1 MFESLLAPWRA
12 KFRLA
17 ISATACYAIAGVAG
31 AVAFGFGLG
40 ALYSWLAQ
48 LFSPIIACLIIA
60 GAFLVIAII
69 PILIYGAK
77 QRAEQKRVAETVA
90 KARATQWISP
100 ATLSLG
106 LEAAR
111 IVGRNRGLA
120 AAGVGALVVGWLIS
134 QMMPAE
140 ADTDDE
146 TAAAEP
152 AE

>member
-60 GAFLVIAII
+60 GAFL
-69 PILIYGAK
+69 LIWTEFLDQTLLLRGGGGGA
-77 QRAEQKRVAETVA
+77 EE
-90 KARATQWISP
+90 
-100 ATLSLG
+100 
-106 LEAAR
+106 
-111 IVGRNRGLA
+111 
-120 AAGVGALVVGWLIS
+120 
-134 QMMPAE
+134 
-140 ADTDDE
+140 
-146 TAAAEP
+146 
-152 AE
+152 

>member
-1 MFESLLAPWRA
+1 MFESMLAPWRA

-17 ISATACYAIAGVAG
+17 ISGTVCYAIAGVAG
-31 AVAFGFGLG
+31 AIAFAFLLA
-40 ALYSWLAQ
+40 ALFSWLSQ
-48 LFSPIIACLIIA
+48 QFGSIIASLIIG
-60 GAFLVIAII
+60 GAFIVIAII
-69 PILIYGAK
+69 PIVIYGAK
-77 QRAEQKRVAETVA
+77 QRAEEKRVAEAAA

-106 LEAAR
+106 LQAAR

-120 AAGVGALVVGWLIS
+120 AAVVGALLVGWLIS

-140 ADTDDE
+140 AGTDEE

>member
-31 AVAFGFGLG
+31 AIAFAFALA

-48 LFSPIIACLIIA
+48 VFSPIIACLIIA

-77 QRAEQKRVAETVA
+77 QRAEEKRVAEAVA

-100 ATLSLG
+100 STVSLG
-106 LEAAR
+106 LQAAR
-111 IVGRNRGLA
+111 MVGKNRGIA
-120 AAGVGALVVGWLIS
+120 AAGAGALLAGWLIS
-134 QMMPAE
+134 QMLPGEQA
-140 ADTDDE
+140 ADDE
-146 TAAAEP
+146 AVSEP

>member
-31 AVAFGFGLG
+31 AIAFGFALA

-48 LFSPIIACLIIA
+48 VLSPIIACLIIA

-77 QRAEQKRVAETVA
+77 QRAEEKRVAEAVA

-140 ADTDDE
+140 ADADDE
-146 TAAAEP
+146 PAAEP

>member
-31 AVAFGFGLG
+31 AIAFGFALA

-48 LFSPIIACLIIA
+48 VLSPIIACLIIA

-77 QRAEQKRVAETVA
+77 QRAEEKRVAEAVA

-111 IVGRNRGLA
+111 LVGRNRGLA
-120 AAGVGALVVGWLIS
+120 AAGVGALLVGWLIS

-140 ADTDDE
+140 GDPADE
-146 TAAAEP
+146 AAAEP

>member
-17 ISATACYAIAGVAG
+17 ISGTVCYAIAGVAG
-31 AVAFGFGLG
+31 AIAFAFALAALFTWLSQQFG
-40 ALYSWLAQ
+40 S
-48 LFSPIIACLIIA
+48 IIASLIIA

-69 PILIYGAK
+69 PIVIYSAK
-77 QRAEQKRVAETVA
+77 QKQEERRVAEAAA

-106 LEAAR
+106 IQAAR
-111 IVGRNRGLA
+111 MLGKNRGIA
-120 AAGVGALVVGWLIS
+120 AAGVGALLAGWLIS
-134 QMMPAE
+134 QMLPAE
-140 ADTDDE
+140 ERADDE
-146 TAAAEP
+146 AATEP

>member
-12 KFRLA
+12 KLRLA
-17 ISATACYAIAGVAG
+17 ISGTVCYAIAGVAG
-31 AVAFGFGLG
+31 AIAVAFGLA

-60 GAFLVIAII
+60 GGFLVIAII
-69 PILIYGAK
+69 PVLIYGAK
-77 QRAEQKRVAETVA
+77 QRAEEKRVAEAVA

-100 ATLSLG
+100 ATLSFG
-106 LEAAR
+106 LQAAR

-120 AAGVGALVVGWLIS
+120 AAGVSALLVGWLIS

-140 ADTDDE
+140 RDAEDE
-146 TAAAEP
+146 AVSEP

>member
-31 AVAFGFGLG
+31 AIAFAFALA

-48 LFSPIIACLIIA
+48 LFSPIVACLTIA

-77 QRAEQKRVAETVA
+77 QRAEEKRVAEAVA

-106 LEAAR
+106 LQAAR

-120 AAGVGALVVGWLIS
+120 AAVVGALLVGWLIS

-140 ADTDDE
+140 AGTDEE

>member
-12 KFRLA
+12 KLRLA
-17 ISATACYAIAGVAG
+17 ISGTVCYAIAGVAG
-31 AVAFGFGLG
+31 AIAVAFGLA

-60 GAFLVIAII
+60 GGFLVIAII
-69 PILIYGAK
+69 PVLIYGAK
-77 QRAEQKRVAETVA
+77 QRAEEKRVAEAVA

-106 LEAAR
+106 LQAAR

-120 AAGVGALVVGWLIS
+120 AAGVSALLVGWLIS

-140 ADTDDE
+140 RDADDE
-146 TAAAEP
+146 AVSEP

>member
-17 ISATACYAIAGVAG
+17 ISATVCYAIAGVAG
-31 AVAFGFGLG
+31 AIAFAFGLA
-40 ALYSWLAQ
+40 ALYSWLAHQ
-48 LFSPIIACLIIA
+48 FSPIIACLIIA

-69 PILIYGAK
+69 PVLIYGAK
-77 QRAEQKRVAETVA
+77 QRAEEKRVADAVA

-106 LEAAR
+106 LQAAR

-120 AAGVGALVVGWLIS
+120 AAGVSALLVGWLIS

-140 ADTDDE
+140 HETEDE
-146 TAAAEP
+146 AAAEP

>member
-17 ISATACYAIAGVAG
+17 ISGAACYAVAGVAG
-31 AVAFGFGLG
+31 AIAFAFGLA
-40 ALYSWLAQ
+40 ALYAWLAQ
-48 LFSPIIACLIIA
+48 VFSPIIACLIIA

-69 PILIYGAK
+69 PIVIYGAK
-77 QRAEQKRVAETVA
+77 RRAEEKRVAEAVA

-100 ATLSLG
+100 STLSLG
-106 LEAAR
+106 FQAAR
-111 IVGRNRGLA
+111 ILGRNRGLA

-140 ADTDDE
+140 ADTEEE
-146 TAAAEP
+146 TAAEP

>member
-31 AVAFGFGLG
+31 AIAFAFGLA
-40 ALYSWLAQ
+40 ALFSWLAQ
-48 LFSPIIACLIIA
+48 MFGGIIASLIIA
-60 GAFLVIAII
+60 GVFLVIAII
-69 PILIYGAK
+69 PILVYGAK
-77 QRAEQKRVAETVA
+77 QRAEEKRVAEAVA

-100 ATLSLG
+100 STLSLG
-106 LEAAR
+106 LQAAR
-111 IVGRNRGLA
+111 ILSRNRGLA
-120 AAGVGALVVGWLIS
+120 AAGVGALVIGWLIS

-140 ADTDDE
+140 AEPDDDV
-146 TAAAEP
+146 AAEP

>member
-1 MFESLLAPWRA
+1 MFESLLEPWRA

-17 ISATACYAIAGVAG
+17 ISGAACYAIAGVAG
-31 AVAFGFGLG
+31 AIAFAFGLG

-48 LFSPIIACLIIA
+48 QFSPIIACLIIA
-60 GAFLVIAII
+60 GVFLVIAII
-69 PILIYGAK
+69 PVLIYGAK
-77 QRAEQKRVAETVA
+77 QRAEEKRVAAAVA

-106 LEAAR
+106 LQAAR

-120 AAGVGALVVGWLIS
+120 AAGVGALLAGWLIS
-134 QMMPAE
+134 QIMPAE
-140 ADTDDE
+140 HDADDE
-146 TAAAEP
+146 AAAEP

>member
-17 ISATACYAIAGVAG
+17 ISGTICYAVAGVAG
-31 AVAFGFGLG
+31 AIALAFGLA

-60 GAFLVIAII
+60 GAFLIIAII

-77 QRAEQKRVAETVA
+77 QRQEEKRVAEAVA
-90 KARATQWISP
+90 KARSTQWISP

-106 LEAAR
+106 LQAAR

-120 AAGVGALVVGWLIS
+120 AAGVGALVAGWLIS

-140 ADTDDE
+140 DATDDE
-146 TAAAEP
+146 TAAEP

>member
-17 ISATACYAIAGVAG
+17 ISATACYAVAGVAG
-31 AVAFGFGLG
+31 AIAFAFALA

-48 LFSPIIACLIIA
+48 LFSPIIACLIIS

-77 QRAEQKRVAETVA
+77 QKQEEKRVAEAVA

-100 ATLSLG
+100 ATVSLG
-106 LEAAR
+106 LQAAR
-111 IVGRNRGLA
+111 MVGRNRGLA

-140 ADTDDE
+140 HEPDDD
-146 TAAAEP
+146 AAAEP

>member
-1 MFESLLAPWRA
+1 MFESVLAPWRA

-17 ISATACYAIAGVAG
+17 ISGAACYAIAGVAG
-31 AVAFGFGLG
+31 AVAFGFALA

-48 LFSPIIACLIIA
+48 LFSPIIACLMIA

-77 QRAEQKRVAETVA
+77 QRQEEKRVAEAVA

-106 LEAAR
+106 LQAAR
-111 IVGRNRGLA
+111 MVSKNKGLA
-120 AAGVGALVVGWLIS
+120 AGAVGALAVGWLIS

-140 ADTDDE
+140 HAPDDE
-146 TAAAEP
+146 TAAEP

>member
-17 ISATACYAIAGVAG
+17 ISGIAGAIAL
-31 AVAFGFGLG
+31 GFGLA

-48 LFSPIIACLIIA
+48 LLSPIIACLIIA
-60 GAFLVIAII
+60 GGFLVIAII

-77 QRAEQKRVAETVA
+77 QRQEEKRVAETVA

-106 LEAAR
+106 LQAAR

-120 AAGVGALVVGWLIS
+120 AAG
-134 QMMPAE
+134 
-140 ADTDDE
+140 
-146 TAAAEP
+146 
-152 AE
+152 